1 MSGIPPFTG
10 FFGKYLLLSSAFSN
24 YLPVVIL
31 AIIASLVG
39 AYLYIRLMLL
49 SLSKDGEGLKIK
61 MTVIQALVLV
71 LCLAGI
77 LGGWLVLLIK

>member
-1 MSGIPPFTG
+1 
-10 FFGKYLLLSSAFSN
+10 
-24 YLPVVIL
+24 VIL

-49 SLSKDGEGLKIK
+49 SLSKDGEGQKIK
-61 MTVIQALVLV
+61 MTILQAVVLV